1 MQCRPRQR
9 REPSVRRG
17 SDPVGSLSASLNI
30 AVQAML
36 TDQAALSTTSNN
48 IANAN
53 TPGYSRQTVDLA
65 EVSPVQYGG
74 LLIGDGVQVQQI
86 VSQRSSLL
94 QTQLDQ
100 ENQQQSKYNSY
111 LSSMQQVQTLFNE
124 TSGTGL
130 QSSITSFF
138 NSIQQLSTN
147 PSNTS
152 LRAGVLTAGQ
162 NVAQA
167 FSSTASNLVSLQRN
181 VDMSVTQ
188 SVSQINSLTSQIAQL
203 NGEVTSATIT
213 GQNPGT
219 FVDQRDQLIN
229 QLSGLIDVS
238 EINAGNGSLTLTT
251 TGGANLVVGNQ
262 GFQLTSQ
269 TEPATGFQHVFSQGS
284 DITSSINGGSLGG
297 AIQVRDTTIPS
308 ILSSLDSLAS
318 NLENSINS
326 VNQAGTDLNGAA
338 GGNFFLPPPPGGTGA
353 ALQMSVAITDPAK
366 IAASLDGSTGDNSN
380 LTAMLN
386 VQNQAIVNGQTPLN
400 AYSNLVF
407 QVGSDVSTTQSE
419 VAGSQALIQQIQN
432 QIGSVSGVNIN
443 EEAAHLI
450 QFQQAYQ
457 AAAQVAAVIN
467 TLTATAINLGHSSG
481 ASS

>member
-1 MQCRPRQR
+1 
-9 REPSVRRG
+9 
-17 SDPVGSLSASLNI
+17 
-30 AVQAML
+30 ML

-65 EVSPVQYGG
+65 EVSPTQYGG
-74 LLIGDGVQVQQI
+74 LLVGDGVQIQQI
-86 VSQRSSLL
+86 VSQSSSIL

-100 ENQQQSKYNSY
+100 ETQQQSMYNSY
-111 LSSMQQVQTLFNE
+111 LGSMQQVETLFNE

-130 QSSITSFF
+130 QSSITGFF
-138 NSIQQLSTN
+138 NSLQQLSTN

-152 LRAGVLTAGQ
+152 LRQGVLTSAQ
-162 NVAQA
+162 DMAQA

-181 VDMSVTQ
+181 VDS
-188 SVSQINSLTSQIAQL
+188 SVSQSVNQINTLTSQIAQL
-203 NGEVTSATIT
+203 NSEVSNANGT

-238 EINAGNGSLTLTT
+238 EIPAGNGSLTLTT
-251 TGGANLVVGNQ
+251 TGGSNLIVGNQ
-262 GFQLTSQ
+262 NFQLTTQ
-269 TEPATGFQHVFSQGS
+269 ADPTTGFQQVLSQGS
-284 DITSSINGGSLGG
+284 NITSSITGGSLGG
-297 AIQVRDTTIPS
+297 AIQVRDTAIPS

-338 GGNFFLPPPPGGTGA
+338 GGNFFVPPPAGGTGA

-407 QVGSDVSTTQSE
+407 QIGNDVSTAQSE
-419 VAGSQALIQQIQN
+419 VSGSQALVQQIQN
-432 QIGSVSGVNIN
+432 QIGSISGVNIN
-443 EEAAHLI
+443 EEAANLI
-450 QFQQAYQ
+450 QYQQAYE

-467 TLTATAINLGHSSG
+467 SLTATAINLGQTPTVTG
-481 ASS
+481 